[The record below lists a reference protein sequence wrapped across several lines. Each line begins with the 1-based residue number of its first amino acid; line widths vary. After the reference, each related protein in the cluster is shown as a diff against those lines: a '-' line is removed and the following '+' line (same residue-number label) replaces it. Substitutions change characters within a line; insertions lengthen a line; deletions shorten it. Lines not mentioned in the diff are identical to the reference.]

1 MSTVA
6 VVVSVAIILWAD
18 IFHLIVASALGAA
31 LSRAFA
37 GSHQPDDNMRVCW
50 ATGAANVLLITE
62 RLDNNRV
69 LERAFFI
76 LFVSPKLA
84 NPQAGSLA
92 ASNGIG
98 CGFWNY
104 LSGSHPMDAYQR
116 YPRPASFPRFPIVP
130 DQSTVRD
137 R

>member
-1 MSTVA
+1 MLSICKQQHIFPSLPKKDAPSCGTLSVSWLDKIGHGLGLLIDVFIMSTVA

-37 GSHQPDDNMRVCW
+37 GSHQPDDNMRVCR

-69 LERAFFI
+69 LERAF
-76 LFVSPKLA
+76 LFCLF
-84 NPQAGSLA
+84 PQS
-92 ASNGIG
+92 
-98 CGFWNY
+98 
-104 LSGSHPMDAYQR
+104 
-116 YPRPASFPRFPIVP
+116 
-130 DQSTVRD
+130 
-137 R
+137 

>member
-1 MSTVA
+1 MLQKLALLLLCSASANNNIYFPLPPKKDAPSCGTLSVSWLDKIGHGLGLLIDVFIMSTVA

-37 GSHQPDDNMRVCW
+37 GSHQPDDNMRVCR

-69 LERAFFI
+69 LERAF
-76 LFVSPKLA
+76 LFCYF
-84 NPQAGSLA
+84 PQS
-92 ASNGIG
+92 
-98 CGFWNY
+98 
-104 LSGSHPMDAYQR
+104 
-116 YPRPASFPRFPIVP
+116 
-130 DQSTVRD
+130 
-137 R
+137 

>member
-1 MSTVA
+1 MLQKLALLLLCSASANNNIYFPVSKKDAPSCGTLSVSWLDKIGHGLGLLIDVFIMSTVA

-37 GSHQPDDNMRVCW
+37 GSHQPDDNMRVCR

-69 LERAFFI
+69 LERAF
-76 LFVSPKLA
+76 LFCYF
-84 NPQAGSLA
+84 PQ
-92 ASNGIG
+92 
-98 CGFWNY
+98 C
-104 LSGSHPMDAYQR
+104 
-116 YPRPASFPRFPIVP
+116 
-130 DQSTVRD
+130 
-137 R
+137 